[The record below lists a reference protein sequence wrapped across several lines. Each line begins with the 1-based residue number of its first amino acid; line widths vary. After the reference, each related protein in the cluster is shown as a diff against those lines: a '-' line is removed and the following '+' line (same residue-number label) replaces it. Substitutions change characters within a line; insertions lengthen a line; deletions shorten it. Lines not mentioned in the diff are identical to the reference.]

1 MILTLKLNL
10 PYPTNSAK
18 IKQMD
23 SQTLIILAILI
34 VGPIILLGFYLS
46 SQLKKTGKSEDTVLM
61 EWLKDMKGTVEK
73 NTEVMERQLKD
84 QRSTIE
90 DQMKSHRETLNQ
102 QTKFIS
108 ERLEKSSDV
117 IREVQKQLGGIQ
129 EFGSDMKDL
138 SNILKSPKLRGGL
151 GEQFLYEI
159 LENFLPKDL
168 YKTQYKF
175 KDGSI
180 CDAVVFTDKGI
191 IPIDSKFP
199 MENFKATMTAET
211 QPERDKFK
219 KVFVTDVKKRIE
231 EISSKYILPEEK
243 TTDYAI
249 MYVPSENVYYEL
261 IVNTPEIEDF
271 SKSKNIILASPN
283 TLSYILKVLLVAY
296 QQHELQKHT
305 GEILKALAGI
315 KVEAGKFSSD
325 LSVLERHISNSYKSM
340 DGVKSRYA
348 RLFGRIEKMQ
358 AIEKTG
364 SEELTEVEEEQPGLL
379 E

>member
-1 MILTLKLNL
+1 MNT
-10 PYPTNSAK
+10 
-18 IKQMD
+18 
-23 SQTLIILAILI
+23 QTLIIFAILI
-34 VGPIILLGFYLS
+34 VGAIFLIGQYIL
-46 SQLKKTGKSEDTVLM
+46 SQLKKSENPENTVLM
-61 EWLKDMKGTVEK
+61 EWLKDMKGTMEK

-84 QRSTIE
+84 QRMTIE
-90 DQMKSHRETLNQ
+90 EQMKNHRETLSQ

-129 EFGSDMKDL
+129 EFGTDIKDL

-180 CDAVVFTDKGI
+180 CDAVIFTDRGI

-199 MENFKATMTAET
+199 MENFKAMITAET
-211 QPERDKFK
+211 QPERDKYK
-219 KVFVTDVKKRIE
+219 KMFISDVKKRIE

-243 TTDYAI
+243 TTDQAI

-271 SKSKNIILASPN
+271 AKNKNIVMASPN
-283 TLSYILKVLLVAY
+283 TLSYFLKVLLVAY

-315 KVEAGKFSSD
+315 RVEANKFNAD
-325 LSVLERHISNSYKSM
+325 LNVLERHISNSYKTM
-340 DGVKSRYA
+340 DGVKSRYS
-348 RLFGRIEKMQ
+348 RLLGRIEKTRAVEKSGEE
-358 AIEKTG
+358 AIEKP
-364 SEELTEVEEEQPGLL
+364 EEDKNENAPEQNELL

>member
-1 MILTLKLNL
+1 
-10 PYPTNSAK
+10 
-18 IKQMD
+18 MD
-23 SQTLIILAILI
+23 TQTLIIFSILI
-34 VGPIILLGFYLS
+34 IGAVVSVGYYLS
-46 SQLKKTGKSEDTVLM
+46 SQLKKSGKSEDTVLV
-61 EWLKDMKGTVEK
+61 EWLKEMKGTMEK

-84 QRSTIE
+84 QRTTIE
-90 DQMKSHRETLNQ
+90 EQMKNHRDTLSQ

-129 EFGSDMKDL
+129 EFGTDMKDL

-168 YKTQYKF
+168 FKTQYKF
-175 KDGSI
+175 KDGSV
-180 CDAVVFTDKGI
+180 CDAVVFTDRGI

-199 MENFKATMTAET
+199 MENFKAMITADT
-211 QPERDKFK
+211 QVERDRFK
-219 KVFVTDVKKRIE
+219 KTFNNDVKKRID

-243 TTDYAI
+243 TTEQAI

-261 IVNTPEIEDF
+261 IVNTPEIEDYA
-271 SKSKNIILASPN
+271 KNKNIIMASPN
-283 TLSYILKVLLVAY
+283 TLSYFLKVLLVAY

-315 KVEAGKFSSD
+315 KVEAGKFNED

-340 DGVKSRYA
+340 DGVKSRYSK
-348 RLFGRIEKMQ
+348 LFGRIEKAQ
-358 AIEKTG
+358 AIEKK
-364 SEELTEVEEEQPGLL
+364 VEEEPKLL

>member
-1 MILTLKLNL
+1 MITM
-10 PYPTNSAK
+10 T
-18 IKQMD
+18 
-23 SQTLIILAILI
+23 SQTIVLIIFLTVGSLI
-34 VGPIILLGFYLS
+34 SIGYFIIQQIKR
-46 SQLKKTGKSEDTVLM
+46 SQKTEDTVLM
-61 EWLKDMKGTVEK
+61 EWLKEMKGSVEK

-84 QRSTIE
+84 QRTSME
-90 DQMKSHRETLNQ
+90 EQMKNQRDTLSQ

-129 EFGSDMKDL
+129 EFGTDMKDL

-175 KDGSI
+175 KDGNA
-180 CDAVVFTDKGI
+180 CDAVVFTDRGI

-199 MENFKATMTAET
+199 MENFKAMITAET
-211 QPERDKFK
+211 QAERDRFK
-219 KVFVTDVKKRIE
+219 KVFVSDVKKRIE

-243 TTDYAI
+243 TTDQAI

-261 IVNTPEIEDF
+261 VVNTPEIEEY
-271 SKSKNIILASPN
+271 SKAKNIILASPN
-283 TLSYILKVLLVAY
+283 TLTYFLKVLLVAY
-296 QQHELQKHT
+296 QQHELQKHADK
-305 GEILKALAGI
+305 ILKSLAGI
-315 KVEAGKFSSD
+315 KVDAQKFNEELD
-325 LSVLERHISNSYKSM
+325 VLGRHISNTYKSM
-340 DGVKSRYA
+340 DGVKNKFT
-348 RLFGRIEKMQ
+348 RLFGKIEKVQ
-358 AIEKTG
+358 AIEPEK
-364 SEELTEVEEEQPGLL
+364 EKPLL

>member
-1 MILTLKLNL
+1 M
-10 PYPTNSAK
+10 
-18 IKQMD
+18 
-23 SQTLIILAILI
+23 
-34 VGPIILLGFYLS
+34 VGSIILLGFYLS
-46 SQLKKTGKSEDTVLM
+46 SQFKKSEKSEDTALI

-84 QRSTIE
+84 QRSTLE
-90 DQMKSHRETLNQ
+90 EQMKNQRETLSQ

-129 EFGSDMKDL
+129 EFGTDMKDL

-168 YKTQYKF
+168 FKTQYKF
-175 KDGSI
+175 KDGNV

-191 IPIDSKFP
+191 IPVDSKFP
-199 MENFKATMTAET
+199 MENFKAMITAET
-211 QPERDKFK
+211 QSERDKFK
-219 KVFVTDVKKRIE
+219 KVFNADVKKRID

-243 TTDYAI
+243 TTEQAI

-261 IVNTPEIEDF
+261 IVNTPEIEDYA
-271 SKSKNIILASPN
+271 KNKNVIMASPN
-283 TLSYILKVLLVAY
+283 TLSYFLKVLLVAY

-315 KVEAGKFSSD
+315 KVEAGKFNTD
-325 LSVLERHISNSYKSM
+325 LSVLERHITNSFKSM
-340 DGVKSRYA
+340 DGVKSRFA
-348 RLFGRIEKMQ
+348 RLYGRIDKAQ

-364 SEELTEVEEEQPGLL
+364 KEEETKLL
-379 E
+379 EEIPEVLE